1 MTNERRSQSI
11 TVSAKSVAEAI
22 AEAERRLGLDQ
33 AEIDITVITEGSKG
47 FLGMGGENARIV
59 AMPKAILA
67 RRAAPAGPALSHQTA
82 RDGGPP
88 TESAHEPVQVV
99 ATQAPPDA
107 EPAAPASQATSEPV
121 ALAVP
126 PEFAPDRVLQQE
138 QADQD
143 AAQQDDELQPAAL
156 RLDPA
161 QVAEVAIEVVRE
173 LLVRMEMDAQ
183 ATVRSAGNPVVI
195 DVVGGELGLLIGRHG
210 ETLGSFQYL
219 VNAIVGKRVNR
230 WCKVIVDVEHYRMR
244 REETLRSLATRQAS
258 RVRQTQQEIALD
270 PMPAAERRV
279 IHTVLQNNPWV
290 TTNSVG
296 EEPNRRVVIG
306 PSQGAR

>member
-33 AEIDITVITEGSKG
+33 TEIDITVITEGSKG

-67 RRAAPAGPALSHQTA
+67 RRGAPAVTSVPDQPA
-82 RDGGPP
+82 
-88 TESAHEPVQVV
+88 
-99 ATQAPPDA
+99 PDHLP
-107 EPAAPASQATSEPV
+107 PAAPAREQPAQAPVTAAAEPAVMPAQHEPARVDVDLRPSE
-121 ALAVP
+121 
-126 PEFAPDRVLQQE
+126 
-138 QADQD
+138 QD
-143 AAQQDDELQPAAL
+143 NHVEAQQDDELQPASL
-156 RLDPA
+156 RVDPSE
-161 QVAEVAIEVVRE
+161 VAEVAVEIVRE
-173 LLVRMEMDAQ
+173 LLVRMGLDAQ
-183 ATVRSAGNPVVI
+183 ATVRSAGNPVIVDI
-195 DVVGGELGLLIGRHG
+195 TGAELGLLIGRHG
-210 ETLGSFQYL
+210 ETLNSFQYL

-230 WCKVIVDVEHYRMR
+230 WCKVIVDVEHYRLR
-244 REETLRSLATRQAS
+244 REDSLRSLATRQAS

-306 PSQGAR
+306 PRQGTR